1 MEEEKKKTI
10 SSRTWTTSLKPSW
23 TREQLEDFAQKMI
36 GTAIVFGITH
46 DKDIDELTGELVE
59 PHTHIYLDYE
69 TPRKLSTIANLFGV
83 ADNFIEVVKNK
94 KGFIRYLTH
103 MDDPEKYQYPSF
115 EVVGNSEVD
124 YSQVIMGNNLSDKDI
139 AQAIMEGR
147 GLELLGIVSS
157 SKLRTIQAF
166 LHYDASNA
174 LLNEMRA
181 VRAQN
186 AQLLEVFDDI
196 GNIANSFLVG
206 ATKSLN
212 ELNSGM
218 VLIARA
224 IKQATAPNITRRA
237 KK

>member
-1 MEEEKKKTI
+1 MEEENKKTI
-10 SSRTWTTSLKPSW
+10 SSRTWATSLKPSW

-46 DKDIDELTGELVE
+46 DKDIEPTGELVE
-59 PHTHIYLDYE
+59 PHTHIYLEYE

-83 ADNFIEVVKNK
+83 AENFIEAVKNK

-103 MDDPEKYQYPSF
+103 LDDPEKHAYPPF
-115 EVVGNSEVD
+115 EVVGNGEVD

-139 AQAIMEGR
+139 AQAIIQGR

-166 LHYDASNA
+166 LHYDASNS
-174 LLNEMRA
+174 LLTEMRA

-186 AQLLEVFDDI
+186 AQLLEVFENVDK
-196 GNIANSFLVG
+196 IANSFLIG

-224 IKQATAPNITRRA
+224 IKQATAPTSTRRV
-237 KK
+237 K

>member
-1 MEEEKKKTI
+1 MEEENKKTI
-10 SSRTWTTSLKPSW
+10 SSRTWATSLKPAW
-23 TREQLEDFAQKMI
+23 TSEQLEDFALKMKS
-36 GTAIVFGITH
+36 TAIVFGITH
-46 DKDIDELTGELVE
+46 DKDIDEATGELVE
-59 PHTHIYLDYE
+59 PHTHIYLEYE

-83 ADNFIEVVKNK
+83 AENFIEAVKNK

-103 MDDPEKYQYPSF
+103 LDDADKHQYPPF
-115 EVVGNSEVD
+115 EVVGNGEVD

-139 AQAIMEGR
+139 AQAIIEGR

-166 LHYDASNA
+166 LHYDASNS
-174 LLNEMRA
+174 LLSEMRA

-186 AQLLEVFDDI
+186 AQLLEVFENV

-206 ATKSLN
+206 ATKSIN

-224 IKQATAPNITRRA
+224 IKQASAPTSTRRV
-237 KK
+237 K

>member
-1 MEEEKKKTI
+1 MKEENKKTI
-10 SSRTWTTSLKPSW
+10 SSRTWATSLKPSW

-36 GTAIVFGITH
+36 GSAIVFGITH
-46 DKDIDELTGELVE
+46 DKDVEPTGELVE
-59 PHTHIYLDYE
+59 PHTHIYLEYE

-83 ADNFIEVVKNK
+83 AENFIEAVKNK

-103 MDDPEKYQYPSF
+103 LDDHEKYQYSPL

-147 GLELLGIVSS
+147 GIELLGIVSS

-166 LHYDASNA
+166 LHYDASNS
-174 LLNEMRA
+174 LLSEMRA

-186 AQLLEVFDDI
+186 AQLLEVFDNI
-196 GNIANSFLVG
+196 GDIANSFLG
-206 ATKSLN
+206 DLPKSLN
-212 ELNSGM
+212 ELKSGM
-218 VLIARA
+218 VLIARS
-224 IKQATAPNITRRA
+224 IKQATVQTSKRRV
-237 KK
+237 K